1 MRFLPRSLLNFSD
14 YREKEKK
21 KSEKKG
27 EKSAV
32 SLCKESEDERES

>member
-14 YREKEKK
+14 YREK

-32 SLCKESEDERES
+32 SLCKEGEDERES